1 MYAID
6 HATAVAVKPAAQPAG
21 TAGWFSDAQPGDG
34 VPTVVTYD
42 FLNNIQHEL
51 LNVLDAAGIAPN
63 KAVANQLLLS
73 IQSLVGASAVVG
85 AGAIHGLTLSPA
97 VGNPTTRMTA
107 SIGLTRDSTNTA
119 GGILGAPMTKR
130 LDQPWAAGD
139 GNGGLLSGVLTN
151 GATVH
156 CFAIINPTT
165 GAMEAPCFDLS
176 PTAPALVASGAAA
189 AGFTKFRRLGSI
201 PLEASSTA
209 LRQFTQDGDYF
220 EYLVR
225 SADYAVQA
233 NGGGVPYLRNIATPF
248 GIRVRARLYYQ
259 STGTANT
266 LAYLSGCFDPNKGV
280 PAAFGGP
287 SQRATLRRI
296 AAYQQAAAADLS
308 YGTYDGAVCWTDT
321 SARVYTFSND
331 NSDVIALGVIGW
343 EDFRGRFF

>member
-6 HATAVAVKPAAQPAG
+6 HATAVALKPAALPAG
-21 TAGWFSDAQPGDG
+21 APGWFSDAEPGSG

-42 FLNNIQHEL
+42 YLNGIQAEI
-51 LNVLDAAGIAPN
+51 LNVLAAAGIAPN
-63 KAVANQLLLS
+63 KAVENQLLLS

-85 AGAIHGLTLSPA
+85 AGAIHGLSLSPA
-97 VGNPTTRMTA
+97 VGFETTRMTA
-107 SIGLTRDSTNTA
+107 SLGLCRDSTNTA
-119 GGILGAPMTKR
+119 GGVLGAAMTKR
-130 LDQPWAAGD
+130 LDQPWAAGNGD
-139 GNGGLLSGVLTN
+139 GGLLSGVLTN

-156 CFAIINPTT
+156 CFALINPTT
-165 GAMEAPCFDLS
+165 GAVEAPCFDLS

-209 LRQFTQDGDYF
+209 LRPFTQDGDYF

-225 SADYAVQA
+225 STDYAVQA
-233 NGGGVPYLRNIATPF
+233 NGSGVPYLRSIAVPF

-266 LAYLSGCFDPNKGV
+266 TAYLSGVFDPNKGV
-280 PAAFGGP
+280 PAAFGGAA
-287 SQRATLRRI
+287 QRATIRRV
-296 AAYQQAAAADLS
+296 AAYQQASGADLS

-321 SARVYTFSND
+321 SARVYTFS
-331 NSDVIALGVIGW
+331 SDAADIIALGVIGW